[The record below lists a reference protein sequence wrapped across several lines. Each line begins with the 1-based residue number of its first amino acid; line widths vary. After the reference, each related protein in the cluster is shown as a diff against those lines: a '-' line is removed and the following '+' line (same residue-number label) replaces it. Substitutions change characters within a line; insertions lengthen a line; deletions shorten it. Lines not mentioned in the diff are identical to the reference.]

1 MIQNSQLKLPCTH
14 TQQELREKI
23 ERTLRIRPEELIE
36 YSIEKQSIDARKKPQ
51 IFYVYTIHAS
61 VLQEKKVFKKVHS
74 KNITIVEKKVYQFP
88 FHAEST
94 PADRPVII
102 GSGPAGLFCAYMLAE
117 HGFAPILLERGKA
130 IEERKK
136 DVDSF
141 WETGKLNPESNVQF
155 GEGGAGT
162 FSDGKL
168 NTLVKDP
175 SGRNRK
181 VLEIFVKEGAPE
193 EILYVNKPHIGTDL
207 LMNVVKNMRK
217 TIQSNGGEVWFESK
231 VTELCI
237 TDGKI
242 CGVVINKEQF
252 LPAKSVILAIGH
264 SARDTFE
271 MLWEK
276 QICMASY
283 KVTAQLSNGRGVYS
297 FCMCAG
303 GYVVNASSEEGRLA
317 VNGMS
322 YHSRAGENANSAI
335 IVTVT
340 PKDYGSDHPLAGME
354 FQRKLEEKAFHL
366 AQGKIPVQRYEDFC
380 KNRATDSFGTVH
392 PSMKGNYAPANVRE
406 ILPEIVAAS
415 IEEGIRC
422 FDQKLQGFA
431 DPDALLSGVESRT
444 SSPVRISRDPS
455 TMEGSVKGL
464 YPCGEGA
471 GYAGGITSA
480 AMDGIRMA
488 EAVAGELR

>member
-1 MIQNSQLKLPCTH
+1 MIQISQLKLPCTH

-168 NTLVKDP
+168 NTLVKDT

-217 TIQSNGGEVWFESK
+217 TIQSNGGEVRFESK

-271 MLWEK
+271 MLWENRFAWK
-276 QICMASY
+276 Q
-283 KVTAQLSNGRGVYS
+283 N
-297 FCMCAG
+297 
-303 GYVVNASSEEGRLA
+303 
-317 VNGMS
+317 
-322 YHSRAGENANSAI
+322 H
-335 IVTVT
+335 
-340 PKDYGSDHPLAGME
+340 
-354 FQRKLEEKAFHL
+354 
-366 AQGKIPVQRYEDFC
+366 
-380 KNRATDSFGTVH
+380 
-392 PSMKGNYAPANVRE
+392 
-406 ILPEIVAAS
+406 
-415 IEEGIRC
+415 
-422 FDQKLQGFA
+422 
-431 DPDALLSGVESRT
+431 LLSVCASNIHRN
-444 SSPVRISRDPS
+444 
-455 TMEGSVKGL
+455 
-464 YPCGEGA
+464 
-471 GYAGGITSA
+471 
-480 AMDGIRMA
+480 
-488 EAVAGELR
+488 